1 MNLDHPQNAAWNAP
15 YIAQSFGFQKTS
27 NHKNMNNKIKETNE
41 DKYLRLLIGDG
52 KPFQER
58 KDYILYLLENIGG
71 DKTVNRLCEA
81 LEKKLFL
88 NPITRYKVIEIL
100 AALSDDKVVD
110 LLLSIAKDDDD
121 DKVRAYAIQGIGD
134 IQYNLVKQKQV
145 IRASLQQ
152 KIFSYFDRLLIGK
165 HKDSNE
171 EIRLSAIYAL
181 KEFKCDQSMNI
192 LKQTLIKEKNN
203 WVYREIY
210 YSLFCIEPNKYYYSY
225 VNLFKKEKSQFKL
238 NMRKENK
245 RMKRL
250 IRMLGC

>member
-1 MNLDHPQNAAWNAP
+1 MKTTLC
-15 YIAQSFGFQKTS
+15 ILQKTF
-27 NHKNMNNKIKETNE
+27 NHKTMKNKIKETKKTHE

-58 KDYILYLLENIGG
+58 KDYLLYLLENIGG
-71 DKTVNRLCEA
+71 DKTVKRLCEA
-81 LEKKLFL
+81 LEKKCFL
-88 NPITRYKVIEIL
+88 NPITRYNVIEIL
-100 AALSDDKVVD
+100 AKLSDDRVIE
-110 LLLSIAKDDDD
+110 LLLRIAKDDEDD
-121 DKVRAYAIQGIGD
+121 DVRGYAIQGIGD
-134 IQYNLVKQKQV
+134 IQYKLVKQKQV
-145 IRASLQQ
+145 IRASLQR
-152 KIFSYFDRLLIGK
+152 KIFSYFESLLIGQ

-192 LKQTLIKEKNN
+192 LKQALRKEKNYR
-203 WVYREIY
+203 VYREIY
-210 YSLFCIEPNKYYYSY
+210 YSLFCIEPNKYYSSY
-225 VNLFKKEKSQFKL
+225 VNLSKKGKSHFKL